1 MIQRQCFR
9 YQSGRNGLVMRY
21 FLVNYNGRY
30 FLVNY
35 YGVKLIWI
43 PKQTV
48 ILEY

>member
-9 YQSGRNGLVMRY
+9 YQSEWNGLVTRY
-21 FLVNYNGRY
+21 FLVNYYGRY

-43 PKQTV
+43 PKHTV
-48 ILEY
+48 ILEN